1 MKNTELTIFAGVNG
15 AGKSTLYRI
24 LNGNFG
30 VRLNSDEIV
39 QNNKWDWKDSA
50 SQLKAAKELIRLQ
63 NELLKNH
70 ESFNRETTLCG
81 TSIVKTIETAAE
93 QGYRIELFYVG
104 VASPEIAIKR
114 VREREA
120 KGGHGVSAETIE
132 HRYDNSQENM
142 KMIFGLCDAVHFYDN
157 TVSMKEICWCKGN
170 EIRSNVTAF
179 EWENDGNLRWL
190 KQLISDIYGN
200 IRIIYQ
206 N

>member
-1 MKNTELTIFAGVNG
+1 MKNSELTVFAGVNG
-15 AGKSTLYRI
+15 AGKSTLYRM

-50 SQLKAAKELIRLQ
+50 CQLKAAKELISLQ
-63 NELLKNH
+63 NELLKKH

-81 TSIVKTIETAAE
+81 TSIVKTIETAAAK
-93 QGYRIELFYVG
+93 GYRIELLYVG

-114 VREREA
+114 VREREE

-132 HRYDNSQENM
+132 QRYDNSQENL
-142 KMIFGLCDAVHFYDN
+142 KIVFGLCDAVHFYDN
-157 TVSMKEICWCKGN
+157 TVSMKEICWCKDN

-179 EWENDGNLRWL
+179 EWENDGNLSWL
-190 KQLISDIYGN
+190 KHLISDIYGN
-200 IRIIYQ
+200 IKITYQ

>member
-1 MKNTELTIFAGVNG
+1 MRNTELTVFAGVNG
-15 AGKSTLYRI
+15 AGKSTLYKM

-50 SQLKAAKELIRLQ
+50 CQLKAAKELIRVQ

-93 QGYRIELFYVG
+93 KGYRIELFYVG
-104 VASPEIAIKR
+104 VASPKIAIKR
-114 VREREA
+114 VQDRVE

-132 HRYDNSQENM
+132 QRYDNSQENL
-142 KMIFGLCDAVHFYDN
+142 KIVFGLCDTVHFYDN
-157 TVSMKEICWCKGN
+157 TVSMKEICWCKDN

-179 EWENDGNLRWL
+179 EWENDDNLSWL

-200 IRIIYQ
+200 IKITYQ

>member
-1 MKNTELTIFAGVNG
+1 MKNSELTVFAGVNG
-15 AGKSTLYRI
+15 AGKSTLYKM

-50 SQLKAAKELIRLQ
+50 CQLKAAKELICMQ

-93 QGYRIELFYVG
+93 KGYRIELFYVG
-104 VASPEIAIKR
+104 VASSEIAIKR
-114 VREREA
+114 VQNRVE

-132 HRYDNSQENM
+132 QRYDNSQENL
-142 KMIFGLCDAVHFYDN
+142 KIVFGLCDAVHFYDN
-157 TVSMKEICWCKGN
+157 TVSMKEICWCKDN

-179 EWENDGNLRWL
+179 EWENDGNLSWL
-190 KQLISDIYGN
+190 KHLISDIYGN
-200 IRIIYQ
+200 IKITYQ